1 MPKKQQ
7 QLTKAM
13 ATKLIQSYNMDA
25 LSGEQLLQL
34 FREEKDL
41 HQYIPENY
49 GEIDP
54 RSNERVLFN
63 PARATRPN
71 ADSHTKKTSTC
82 PICAGKTTQIIDYSE
97 LSSGFTFTNKNLFP
111 AIFPHPEVKTNT
123 QSSNNFP
130 AWGMHLLQWT
140 SSFHDRDWH
149 NMEIEDLVI
158 VMDRLAAIER
168 HLLTEFSGI
177 SKHTGW
183 QTDSQAGHVSMI
195 KNGGLGSGGSLEH
208 GHQQIV
214 FSNILPRRIIENNKF
229 EQAHGQ
235 VFSKFM
241 LEQNPVTLVI
251 QDFGEA
257 VLLVP
262 YFMRRP
268 YNMLLIVKDTS
279 KKYIHHLSNGERVAV
294 CKGWKT
300 AISAI
305 HRIMEQNGLL
315 ISYNV
320 ITHNGPG
327 AGLYFEFLPRSQTEG
342 GFELIGLSVCQSSPE
357 IAAEQIRET
366 LNSK

>member
-1 MPKKQQ
+1 MSKQQQ
-7 QLTKAM
+7 QLTKSA
-13 ATKLIQSYNMDA
+13 ATPLIQSHNIEA
-25 LSGEQLLQL
+25 LNGEKLLEL
-34 FREEKDL
+34 FREENDL
-41 HQYIPENY
+41 HQYIPENF
-49 GEIDP
+49 GETDP

-63 PARATRPN
+63 PARASRPN

-82 PICAGKTTQIIDYSE
+82 PICDGKTTHIIDYSE

-111 AIFPHPEVKTNT
+111 AIFPHPALKTKT
-123 QSSNNFP
+123 QSKNSFP
-130 AWGMHLLQWT
+130 AWGLHLLQWT

-149 NMEIEDLVI
+149 NMEIEDLAI

-168 HLLTEFSGI
+168 HLLTEFSEI
-177 SKHTGW
+177 SNDAGW
-183 QTDSQAGHVSMI
+183 EFNNQTGHVSII

-208 GHQQIV
+208 GHHQIV
-214 FSNILPRRIIENNKF
+214 FSNVLPRRIIENMNF

-235 VFSKFM
+235 VFSKFI
-241 LEQNPVTLVI
+241 LEENPKSLVI

-268 YNMLLIVKDTS
+268 YNMLLVVKNTS
-279 KKYIHHLSNGERVAV
+279 KKYIHHLTPEERIAV
-294 CKGWKT
+294 CKGWVT

-357 IAAEQIRET
+357 IAAQHIRKT
-366 LNSK
+366 LKTK

>member
-1 MPKKQQ
+1 MSKKLQ
-7 QLTKAM
+7 QLTKAA
-13 ATKLIQSYNMDA
+13 ATSLIQSYNIET
-25 LSGEQLLQL
+25 LNGEELLEL

-63 PARATRPN
+63 PARASRPN
-71 ADSHTKKTSTC
+71 ADSHIKKTSTC
-82 PICAGKTTQIIDYSE
+82 PICEGKTTQIIDYSD

-111 AIFPHPEVKTNT
+111 AIFPYAASKTKT
-123 QSSNNFP
+123 QSSNSFP

-149 NMEIEDLVI
+149 NMEIEDLAI
-158 VMDRLAAIER
+158 VMDRLAAIEQ
-168 HLLTEFSGI
+168 HLLTEFSGKNI
-177 SKHTGW
+177 NDRWGTSNLT
-183 QTDSQAGHVSMI
+183 GHVSII

-214 FSNILPRRIIENNKF
+214 FSNVLPRRIIENKNF

-235 VFSKFM
+235 VFSKFV
-241 LEQNPVTLVI
+241 LDENPETLVI
-251 QDFGEA
+251 QDLGKA

-268 YNMLLIVKDTS
+268 YSMLLIVKNTS
-279 KKYIHHLSNGERVAV
+279 KKFIHDLSKKERIAV
-294 CKGWKT
+294 CEGWKT
-300 AISAI
+300 AISEI

-357 IAAEQIRET
+357 IAAQQIRKT
-366 LNSK
+366 LNSI